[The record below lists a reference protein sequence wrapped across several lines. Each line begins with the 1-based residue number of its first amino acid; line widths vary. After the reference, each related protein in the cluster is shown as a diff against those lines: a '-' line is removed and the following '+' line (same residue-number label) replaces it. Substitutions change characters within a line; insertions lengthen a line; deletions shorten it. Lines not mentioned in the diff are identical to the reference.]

1 MRFVINLNYL
11 LVRFKKFVVYL
22 VLMKN
27 RTLFLGAIGGLA
39 ALVIGCGETD
49 NDKVVPDGG
58 IIYIVPN
65 ISVPEPLPYL
75 PNVEDSP
82 DDNNDLVLVTISKG
96 KEGNLIKP
104 YNTGSQYLDSGLF
117 CDSSYDSAC
126 N

>member
-1 MRFVINLNYL
+1 
-11 LVRFKKFVVYL
+11 
-22 VLMKN
+22 MKN

-82 DDNNDLVLVTISKG
+82 DDNNDL
-96 KEGNLIKP
+96 
-104 YNTGSQYLDSGLF
+104 
-117 CDSSYDSAC
+117 AC